1 MLLESLI
8 ESKVACEVLIPQP
21 PSPSLTPPSLA
32 DAGDS
37 LRPGSASSRSR
48 LNVNVTVNANPASA
62 PGSGSADGRGGVP
75 SPQAPSSAGLGPA
88 SRDPTGYGASL
99 SSAFVTPGSAAAS
112 GEGGGNGGS
121 RVAHAGVSNDNV
133 RVASLRRSMDDAGSR
148 RSGLGL
154 DLQTTASGLVDSRA
168 SRSPSGAVAAG
179 GWVVGEGGIGGDK
192 GSTLMAPPAA
202 PAEQGGF
209 PPRTLGQGF
218 REGELE
224 CECKYS
230 RRFPMNH
237 RLQIKPVLTQLAGK
251 TLQGCRVQDRTGL
264 YVYPD
269 KHQNVFYMTLS
280 EVGGRG
286 VTRSVPMFRGDR
298 LAA

>member
-1 MLLESLI
+1 ESDPGDDPRSWPMVASGLSPANSGGAANGGGDGGDGHGHGGRKAPVRMASRLKSPPRPPRVHRPTYSPDSVGYRIAVIDVKVSMYHPKGSAIAANKEAVMAGLTRGLHARARKVNQLMLLESLI

-48 LNVNVTVNANPASA
+48 LNVDVTVNANPASA

-121 RVAHAGVSNDNV
+121 SVAHAGASNDNV
-133 RVASLRRSMDDAGSR
+133 RVASLRRSMDDA
-148 RSGLGL
+148 
-154 DLQTTASGLVDSRA
+154 
-168 SRSPSGAVAAG
+168 
-179 GWVVGEGGIGGDK
+179 
-192 GSTLMAPPAA
+192 
-202 PAEQGGF
+202 
-209 PPRTLGQGF
+209 
-218 REGELE
+218 
-224 CECKYS
+224 
-230 RRFPMNH
+230 
-237 RLQIKPVLTQLAGK
+237 
-251 TLQGCRVQDRTGL
+251 
-264 YVYPD
+264 
-269 KHQNVFYMTLS
+269 
-280 EVGGRG
+280 
-286 VTRSVPMFRGDR
+286 
-298 LAA
+298 